1 MKHDDPIV
9 VYTLHD
15 PIRAEIIRND
25 LIANGVQCQ
34 LSGINF
40 SEQLPGSPLQEVQ
53 VLVKAEDAGKARKL
67 IEKHEK

>member
-1 MKHDDPIV
+1 MKHDDLIV

-15 PIRAEIIRND
+15 PIRAEIIRNE
-25 LIANGVQCQ
+25 LTANGVACE
-34 LSGINF
+34 LSGQNF
-40 SEQLPGSPLQEVQ
+40 SDQWPGSPLQEVQ